1 MKKIT
6 FKLLMLTMFCLPTLV
21 LAQNKVNAQPEKCLT
36 DIYNANL
43 LETNPDM
50 MGSET
55 FKLNLEQKINN
66 AKNNGFKKVVV
77 NIPLVIHVLHNG
89 EPIGS
94 GPNITDAQVLSQVTV
109 LNEDFRNMVGTPGQ
123 SSAGGVD
130 VEVNFVLAQQTPNGC
145 PTNGINRVNICQDGT
160 DQAAVNSWKAQ
171 TIWNRDLY
179 MNMWSSKYVGDL
191 NGILGFAQFPGGPA
205 NTDGVS
211 AGHTYFGSSDYND
224 GTFNT
229 SPPYDKGRTMT
240 HEVGHY
246 LGLFHTFQGGCV
258 GAGDGVA
265 DTPAV
270 DAPNYGCPTGHSSC
284 GTVDML
290 ENYMDYT
297 DDLCMNTYTA
307 GQKVVVQAVLAGSRS
322 TLSTSNGANP
332 PASVA
337 TDVEIAVES
346 TNVSCGTEI
355 NPAVI
360 ITNWGTSPITSTV
373 ITYDIDNG
381 TPTNFNWS
389 GALAY
394 GESETVTLPTMT
406 STDGDH
412 DINVTVV
419 TTGDARVCN
428 NTDSTC
434 FTLSASAGAC
444 ASVGNSTDNYF
455 TSTTGVIFNTISNLD
470 NNPGHPNDSDNGYSD
485 FTNLSTDVN
494 KGAAYDL
501 SVFVNTDGPYFVRT
515 LAWIDWNQNCTFD
528 ANEEYDLGES
538 IDVDHGVSSASPLSI
553 SIPSDAIVGST
564 TMRIITKWS
573 GNSGGLFTPVA
584 CDTGHDGET
593 EDYSLNVLAPLSV
606 DEFGLSAIS
615 IFPNPTNGILN
626 IKGLEIALEN
636 VEIYSI
642 TGQRVMTVTTNLEAI
657 NVSAIANGVYFL
669 KLNTANATKTIKFIK
684 E

>member
-6 FKLLMLTMFCLPTLV
+6 FKLLMLTLFCLPTLV
-21 LAQNKVNAQPEKCLT
+21 LAQNKDGVQAEKCLT

-55 FKLNLEQKINN
+55 FRLNLEEKIRT
-66 AKNNGFKKVVV
+66 AQNNGFRRVVV
-77 NIPLVIHVLHNG
+77 DIPLVIHVLHNG
-89 EPIGS
+89 EPIGT

-109 LNEDFRNMVGTPGQ
+109 MNQDFRNMVGTPGE
-123 SSAGGVD
+123 STAGGVD
-130 VEVNFVLAQQTPNGC
+130 VEVNFVMAQRTPDGC

-171 TIWNRDLY
+171 TIWDRDLY

-211 AGHTYFGSSDYND
+211 AGHTFFGSSDYDD

-229 SPPYDKGRTMT
+229 APPYDKGRTMT

-246 LGLFHTFQGGCV
+246 LGLFHTFQGGCG
-258 GAGDGVA
+258 GAGDGIA

-270 DAPNYGCPTGHSSC
+270 DAPNYGCPTGHVSC
-284 GTVDML
+284 GTTDMI

-307 GQKVVVQAVLAGSRS
+307 GQKAVVQAVLAGSRS
-322 TLSTSNGANP
+322 GLLTSNGATP

-360 ITNWGTSPITSTV
+360 ITNWGTSPLTSTV

-381 TPTNFNWS
+381 TPANYNWS
-389 GALAY
+389 GALAF
-394 GESETVTLPTMT
+394 GESETVTLPTLT
-406 STDGDH
+406 STAGDH
-412 DINVTVV
+412 DLNVSASA
-419 TTGDARVCN
+419 TGDARACN
-428 NTDSTC
+428 DTDSNC
-434 FTLSASAGAC
+434 FTLTATSGPC
-444 ASVGNSTDNYF
+444 PSVGTTQYA
-455 TSTTGVIFNTISNLD
+455 TSTTDVVINDGTTDILSNL
-470 NNPGHPNDSDNGYSD
+470 NTGKPAGYTD
-485 FTNLSTDVN
+485 YSTTI
-494 KGAAYDL
+494 AATDMIQGSSYTL
-501 SVFVNTDGPYFVRT
+501 SVNINTDGAYTCATNV
-515 LAWIDWNQNCTFD
+515 WVDWNQNCNFE
-528 ANEEYDLGES
+528 ASEEYDLGTAF
-538 IDVDHGVSSASPLSI
+538 DTPDGP
-553 SIPSDAIVGST
+553 T
-564 TMRIITKWS
+564 T
-573 GNSGGLFTPVA
+573 NSGLTIVVPTDAVVGNTIMRVTTKYASAPGA
-584 CDTGHDGET
+584 CENSHDAEV
-593 EDYSLNVLAPLSV
+593 EDYGINVLSLLSV
-606 DEFGLSAIS
+606 DEFGLSGVS
-615 IFPNPTNGILN
+615 IFPNPANTVINM
-626 IKGLEIALEN
+626 KGLETTLEN
-636 VEIYSI
+636 VEIY
-642 TGQRVMTVTTNLEAI
+642 TVTGKKVISTTTDLETI
-657 NVSAIANGVYFL
+657 NVSAIASGVYFL
-669 KLNTANATKTIKFIK
+669 KLNAKDASKTIKFIK